1 VKTRHALLG
10 GIVVMVAVA
19 CAAQVV
25 GEPTTSPSSGSPAIS
40 TPVQRTAPTASTPP
54 TSAPNPWTD
63 PSPAPAGQTV
73 KAAKLVDGDTL
84 HVTLPDGTDDTVRFI
99 GINAPEITKGKN
111 ECLGQ
116 EAKQFVADAVTESD
130 ITITA
135 DPTQADRDR
144 YGRAIRYVGLVD
156 GTDLQKELIAAGL
169 VQETQYAARYQRQTL
184 YVEVERLAR
193 VEQRGGW
200 ASAAVGG
207 CGWKP

>member
-1 VKTRHALLG
+1 MKTRHALLG

-19 CAAQVV
+19 CAAQVA
-25 GEPTTSPSSGSPAIS
+25 GEPATSPSSEVPAVS
-40 TPVQRTAPTASTPP
+40 APVQRTAPSTSTA
-54 TSAPNPWTD
+54 SAPNPWTD

-116 EAKQFVADAVTESD
+116 EAKQFVADAVTGQD
-130 ITITA
+130 VTITA

-144 YGRAIRYVGLVD
+144 YGRAIRYVGLAD

-169 VQETQYAARYQRQTL
+169 VQEAQYAARYQRQTL
-184 YVEVERLAR
+184 YVEVERLAQL
-193 VEQRGGW
+193 EQRGGW
-200 ASAAVGG
+200 ASTAVGG